1 MTVKEKEAAVK
12 GEFADL
18 GVSVGYIGN
27 VERWGDDRKWLVF
40 TKAVRAD
47 GRRVSRE
54 IPGPDFDVGGIRAW
68 LEAMRVLVAEKV
80 LVVVGVDERRV
91 VVPNDVTLGEGND
104 MATKNEKKKEKK
116 QTKERKVE
124 AAAEREPVES
134 KALATAEREPVE
146 AQGQAAAG
154 RVVLDVPFKEKDAA
168 KAAGAK
174 WDKEEKVWYV
184 ASAKDGA
191 VPAELA
197 QWKPSAERLRE
208 MQEERVNKATRV
220 TLDVPYAEREAAK
233 AAGAKWDPNAKSWYA
248 ERVEGKEEPA
258 ALARWK
264 ASPERLQELEAERRE
279 KAGRTLLD
287 VPYAEKDGAKAAG
300 AKWDGVHW
308 FVPAGVNL
316 KSAEKWI
323 PGAERLEEM
332 HQEAREAKALSR
344 PLKELNERGIKP
356 ETHNEPLFR
365 ESYARVGDGVK
376 WHERTN
382 SGGVWASGVPGTLR
396 RIVVAERP
404 LDAMAF
410 HQMEPRDDTMYV
422 AARAGEAKLT
432 ASGLSFIKEKA
443 VEVKALVVAA
453 VSNTKEGAELKKQ
466 LQEFGVANG
475 LEVANRPPTQA
486 KSWAETVA
494 LKERDYI
501 KKLGAPTMERARE
514 RAG

>member
-1 MTVKEKEAAVK
+1 MTAEEKAAAVK
-12 GEFADL
+12 EEFADL

-54 IPGPDFDVGGIRAW
+54 IPGPDFDVGAVRAW
-68 LEAMRVLVAEKV
+68 LQGMRVLVAEKV
-80 LVVVGVDERRV
+80 LVVHGVEGRRV
-91 VVPNDVTLGEGND
+91 VSPNVVTHGEGTE

-116 QTKERKVE
+116 QTKERTVE
-124 AAAEREPVES
+124 AAAERAPVAAEPG
-134 KALATAEREPVE
+134 AEREPVE
-146 AQGQAAAG
+146 AKGQGAPA

-174 WDKEEKVWYV
+174 WDKDEKVWY
-184 ASAKDGA
+184 AAPGKDGG

-197 QWKPSAERLRE
+197 QWKASEERLQE
-208 MQEERVNKATRV
+208 MKEERANRGTRV
-220 TLDVPYAEREAAK
+220 TLDVPYADREAAK

-258 ALARWK
+258 AIGRWK

-287 VPYAEKDGAKAAG
+287 VPFKEKDEAKAVG

-308 FVPAGVNL
+308 FVPAGVEL
-316 KSAEKWI
+316 KGAEKWI
-323 PGAERLEEM
+323 PTAERLEEM

-344 PLKELNERGIKP
+344 PLKDLNERGIKP
-356 ETHNEPLFR
+356 ETHNLALFR

-376 WHERTN
+376 WHERTT
-382 SGGVWASGVPGTLR
+382 SGGLWASGAPDKLR

-422 AARAGEAKLT
+422 APRAGDGKVA
-432 ASGLSFIKEKA
+432 ASGLSFIKEKGLEA
-443 VEVKALVVAA
+443 KALIVAA

-466 LQEFGVANG
+466 LQEFGVAHG
-475 LEVANRPPTQA
+475 LEVANRAPTQA
-486 KSWAETVA
+486 KSWAETVV

-501 KKLGAPTMERARE
+501 KKLGARTMERARE
-514 RAG
+514 LAP